1 MEYFLLSFSSWLNRL
16 YLIIISLNMFKKQ
29 AIGALTLALLS
40 NDAKAVKYRPPPGAT
55 PWYKEAS

>member
-1 MEYFLLSFSSWLNRL
+1 
-16 YLIIISLNMFKKQ
+16 MFKKQ